1 MTGVDELQRQA
12 RDAVLRLVARLA
24 EADSVLASE
33 AQAAE
38 HLASAYALLAG
49 EPTPPDRPQPGRSAQ
64 SPREP

>member
-1 MTGVDELQRQA
+1 MDELQRQA

-24 EADSVLASE
+24 EADSVVASE

-38 HLASAYALLAG
+38 HLAAAYARLAG
-49 EPTPPDRPQPGRSAQ
+49 GSGPSDRPESERPDQ